1 MNFRLNKIRRET
13 EKLNTG
19 EGRRKKIKELN
30 KVETKLEIIQDNIFP
45 YYTFHYIL
53 LRDYYQK
60 GEKQIINKV

>member
-1 MNFRLNKIRRET
+1 MRRET

-19 EGRRKKIKELN
+19 EGRRKNKELN
-30 KVETKLEIIQDNIFP
+30 KVEANLEIIQDNIFP

-60 GEKQIINKV
+60 KREKQIINKV